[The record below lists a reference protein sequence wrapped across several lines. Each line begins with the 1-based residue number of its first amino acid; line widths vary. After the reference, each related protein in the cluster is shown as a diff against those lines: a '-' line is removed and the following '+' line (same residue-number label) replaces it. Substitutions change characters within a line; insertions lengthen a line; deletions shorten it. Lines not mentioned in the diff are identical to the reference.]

1 MARNDDLGLF
11 IAASLNI
18 YFSAQGEAEKKNVSL
33 QVSIS
38 AGLSTISPPPPVTPP
53 PSLTFTRQA
62 SCDGTRGIMGD
73 EALVDCQCI

>member
-38 AGLSTISPPPPVTPP
+38 AGLSTIYP
-53 PSLTFTRQA
+53 PSHNPLPPLTDVYKA
-62 SCDGTRGIMGD
+62 SK
-73 EALVDCQCI
+73 L

>member
-38 AGLSTISPPPPVTPP
+38 AGLSTIYP

>member
-38 AGLSTISPPPPVTPP
+38 AGLSTIYPPSRNPP

>member
-1 MARNDDLGLF
+1 MACNDDLGLF

-38 AGLSTISPPPPVTPP
+38 AGLSTIYPPPTDVYK
-53 PSLTFTRQA
+53 A
-62 SCDGTRGIMGD
+62 SK
-73 EALVDCQCI
+73 L

>member
-38 AGLSTISPPPPVTPP
+38 AGLSTIYPPP